1 MQRRGAYGEGSA
13 YRAGD
18 WIGRLLNVT
27 QKANPNDMDRKI
39 RRTLERYETRQID
52 TARRVA
58 WVEDLWHC
66 LTDREIAD
74 FLRTNDRQVRR
85 DRDRLDVQKRRD
97 DLEHKFLTGRLKK
110 K

>member
-1 MQRRGAYGEGSA
+1 
-13 YRAGD
+13 
-18 WIGRLLNVT
+18 
-27 QKANPNDMDRKI
+27 MDRKI
-39 RRTLERYETRQID
+39 RRTLERYETRQLD

-66 LTDREIAD
+66 LTDREIAE
-74 FLRTNDRQVRR
+74 FLGTNDRQVRR